1 MIHFHRASGICT
13 FCHAR
18 SQSRTVILPTL
29 FISRCEAMFHGKS
42 VNVAPVGPPDWQAM
56 FPAQNTER
64 KKKICATHVRQNSE
78 SLPEL
83 FFLLIAYAN
92 FISRVAVKV
101 LVQSFFL
108 ALSCFSIPDVS
119 EKKKKKK

>member
-42 VNVAPVGPPDWQAM
+42 ANVAPVGPPDWQAM
-56 FPAQNTER
+56 FPAQNTGR